1 MRNWKQYPSAVL
13 SGLVVLHVIAHIDR
27 NMLLGF
33 SPQIIRDLQ
42 ISNTQYGFLTGAV
55 WVLSFGVMALFLGSL
70 ADRFSRPRVIAFGV
84 LVWSLCTAASGM
96 ARSFEEMA
104 LARFF
109 VATGEAALVPAAV
122 SLLADVFSPAR
133 RGAATGIFFIGL
145 PVGIGLAFVIA
156 GWLSDSLGWRG
167 TFQLLGIIGAVLT
180 VPLLLLPD
188 RRANEAQATAE
199 EGKRGAPVLQQLR
212 DLIGV
217 LRATPVLRRT
227 IIGFIL
233 VHFVFAGLSFL
244 QLWLVQ
250 ERGFAAADIARQV
263 GLLQIVFGTLG
274 ALVGG
279 VAGDRLARR
288 FAGGHAT
295 VLSLMVLGCVPLMIS
310 ALFVPAASP
319 LLFVGLCAG
328 FFLPLATYGPSIALI
343 QAFSPGHMRATATG
357 LTMLCINV
365 FAIAIGNLAAG
376 ALSDHLRASG
386 AAAPLTTVLLGVNI
400 LIGLS
405 LLFFWRVSRCGDARL
420 RAERDKALV
429 VH

>member
-1 MRNWKQYPSAVL
+1 MHSWKQHPSAVL
-13 SGLVVLHVIAHIDR
+13 IGLLVLHVIAHIDR

-42 ISNTQYGFLTGAV
+42 LSNTQYGFLTGAV

-70 ADRFSRPRVIAFGV
+70 ADRFSRTRVIAFGV
-84 LVWSLCTAASGM
+84 LVWSVCTAASGM
-96 ARSFEEMA
+96 AQSFEQMT

-133 RGAATGIFFIGL
+133 RGAAAGIFFIGI
-145 PVGIGLAFVIA
+145 PVGIGLSFVIA
-156 GWLSDSLGWRG
+156 GWLADSLGWRG
-167 TFQLLGIIGAVLT
+167 SFRLLGIIGAVLT
-180 VPLLLLPD
+180 IPLLLLGDKRGGD
-188 RRANEAQATAE
+188 RHESAD
-199 EGKRGAPVLQQLR
+199 RGAPFAQQLR

-217 LRATPVLRRT
+217 LRVTPVLRQT

-250 ERGFAAADIARQV
+250 ERGFDAADIARRV
-263 GLLQIVFGTLG
+263 GPLQIVFGTLG
-274 ALVGG
+274 AAVGG

-288 FAGGHAT
+288 FTGGHAT
-295 VLSLMVLGCVPLMIS
+295 VLSLMVLCCVPLMIAALLVPPGS
-310 ALFVPAASP
+310 AVLY
-319 LLFVGLCAG
+319 VGLCAG
-328 FFLPLATYGPSIALI
+328 FFLPLATYGPSLALI
-343 QAFSPGHMRATATG
+343 QAFSPSHMRATATG
-357 LTMLCINV
+357 LTMMGINV

-376 ALSDHLRASG
+376 ALSDHLRSIG
-386 AAAPLTTVLLGVNI
+386 AAAPLTTVLLGLNI

-420 RAERDKALV
+420 HAERDRSV
-429 VH
+429 VAH